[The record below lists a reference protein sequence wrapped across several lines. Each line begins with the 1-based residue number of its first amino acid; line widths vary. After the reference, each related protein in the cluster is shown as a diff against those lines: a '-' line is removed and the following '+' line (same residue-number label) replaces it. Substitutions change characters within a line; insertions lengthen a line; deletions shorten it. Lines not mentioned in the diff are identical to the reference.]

1 MMTNPPTAAE
11 PADEVEFRLRPPL
24 SDEQLNGLFAA
35 AWPGHEPRAFAGV
48 LSHSL
53 AWIGAFARGELIGFV
68 NVAWDGGAHA
78 FLLDPTV
85 HPSRRRRGMGTEL
98 VLRAVEVAREGG
110 AEWLHVDYE
119 PQLESFYRG
128 CGFRPTAAGLIQLP
142 VPGGRDEAR
151 IQSRVHGS
159 AAME

>member
-1 MMTNPPTAAE
+1 MEPPLTAP
-11 PADEVEFRLRPPL
+11 PAGEIEFRLRPPL

-53 AWIGAFARGELIGFV
+53 AWIGAFGEGELIGFV

-85 HPSRRRRGMGTEL
+85 HPRYRRRGMGTDL
-98 VLRAVEVAREGG
+98 VLRAVGAAREGG
-110 AEWLHVDYE
+110 AEWMHVDYE
-119 PQLESFYRG
+119 PHLADFYRG
-128 CGFRPTAAGLIQLP
+128 CGFQSTAAALMRL
-142 VPGGRDEAR
+142 R
-151 IQSRVHGS
+151 
-159 AAME
+159 